1 MKAIFLDTETTGNI
15 PGKDRLCSLCYKDGD
30 LLVHELFKPPVPIS
44 IDAMATHHITTRM
57 VEDKLPFEGSDTK
70 KNITELLTDNILVAH
85 NASFDIAMLEAEGV
99 NVPKHICT
107 LRVARH
113 LDTDGKIPRFSLQYL
128 RYFLD
133 LNIEDA
139 PAHDARGD
147 VLVLEALFVRL
158 IDKVMATADNETAA
172 LEKMIELSQ
181 QPVLLRT
188 MKFGKYRGTDFKDI
202 AVRDASYLQWLLG
215 EKQKQASMG
224 VADPSDEDLIH
235 TLQYYLA

>member
-1 MKAIFLDTETTGNI
+1 MKPIFLDTETTGNI
-15 PGKDRLCSLCYKDGD
+15 PGKDRLCSICYKDGD
-30 LLVHELFKPPVPIS
+30 TLVHELFKPPIPITV
-44 IDAMATHHITTRM
+44 DAMATHHITNQM
-57 VEDKLPFEGSDTK
+57 VEDKASFDSSETK
-70 KNITELLTDNILVAH
+70 EKVRELLADNILVAH
-85 NASFDIAMLEAEGV
+85 NAVFDIAMLEIEGV
-99 NVPKHICT
+99 QVPQYICT

-113 LDTDGKIPRFSLQYL
+113 LDTEGKVPRFSLQYL

-147 VLVLEALFVRL
+147 VLVLEALFARL
-158 IDKVMATADNETAA
+158 IDKLKQTEKDEIAV

-188 MKFGKYRGTDFKDI
+188 MKFGKYRGRDFQDI
-202 AVRDASYLQWLLG
+202 ARQDAGYLSWLLG
-215 EKQKQASMG
+215 EKQKQAATGSK
-224 VADPSDEDLIH
+224 DPSDEDLMY